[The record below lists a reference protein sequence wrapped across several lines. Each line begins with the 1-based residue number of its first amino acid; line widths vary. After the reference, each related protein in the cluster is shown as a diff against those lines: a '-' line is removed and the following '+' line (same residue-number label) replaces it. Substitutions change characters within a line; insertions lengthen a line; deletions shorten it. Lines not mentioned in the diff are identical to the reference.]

1 MDIVRKKKKKNPLV
15 KQGVMALAVVSA
27 FVLVGNYAMGSKH
40 TVSSNT
46 VLLDTVQHGD
56 FNIDVRG
63 VGVLV
68 PKKVYWLSTEA
79 NGRVETV
86 HIKAG
91 ARVNKGDPIV
101 TLSNHS
107 LEQQLQE
114 RQWELEETK
123 AQLNAQRVSLESQVL
138 DQETLVVNSKL
149 NYERALLTF
158 NAQKKLLKQGIVDIS
173 TVEHEEVKIEV
184 EQFLQRWKLEQ
195 KRLLKANENLAAQK
209 LAFNA
214 RLQRMERMLARIQHQ
229 VDNLEI
235 TASIDSIV
243 QEMPLEIGQ
252 QVGAGSNVARLAR
265 NDNFIAEIRIPEQQ
279 IYQIALDHPVTIDT
293 KTNKVAGKVI
303 RIDPAVINGTVQV
316 DVELTGA
323 IPKEARPE
331 LTVDGVI
338 HVATLSQTL
347 FMKRPMYAK
356 ANTQGNVYLVD
367 DSKNVNL
374 TNVEFGRSS
383 QTHIEIKK
391 GLSIGDNVV
400 VSDVSSWKE
409 KQIQAI
415 Q

>member
-1 MDIVRKKKKKNPLV
+1 MDIVRKNKKKNPYVKKAIIGLV
-15 KQGVMALAVVSA
+15 AVCSIG
-27 FVLVGNYAMGSKH
+27 FVGKYAMGSKH
-40 TVSSNT
+40 TVSANT
-46 VLLDTVQHGD
+46 VLLDAVQQGD

-79 NGRVETV
+79 NGRVEEV

-91 ARVNKGDPIV
+91 AKVSKGDPIV
-101 TLSNHS
+101 TLTNHS

-123 AQLNAQRVSLESQVL
+123 AQLNAQTVALESQVL

-158 NAQKKLLKQGIVDIS
+158 NAQKKLLTQGIVDIS

-184 EQFLQRWKLEQ
+184 EQFLQRWQLEQ
-195 KRLLKANENLAAQK
+195 KRLVKSNENLAAQK

-229 VDNLEI
+229 VDNLAI

-252 QVGAGSNVARLAR
+252 QVAAGSNVARLAR

-316 DVELTGA
+316 DIELTGA
-323 IPKEARPE
+323 IPPEARPE
-331 LTVDGVI
+331 LTVDGII
-338 HVATLSQTL
+338 HVATLEQTM

-356 ANTQGNVYLVD
+356 GNSNGQVYLID
-367 DSKNVNL
+367 DGNNVNL
-374 TNVEFGRSS
+374 TNVVFGRSS

>member
-1 MDIVRKKKKKNPLV
+1 MDIVRKKKKKNPLL
-15 KQGVMALAVVSA
+15 KQGVMALAIVSA
-27 FVLVGNYAMGSKH
+27 IAFVGNYAMGSKH

-46 VLLDTVQHGD
+46 VLLDAVQHGD

-195 KRLLKANENLAAQK
+195 KRLLKSNENLAAQK

-331 LTVDGVI
+331 LTVDGII

-356 ANTQGNVYLVD
+356 ANTQGTVYLVD